1 MGWATFLFVKIVN
14 LYIWR
19 ILFIFVKTF
28 GFFKIM
34 KEDLYSDIRPYNDDE
49 IPAALER
56 IVNDPFFVPA
66 VNFAFPD
73 ADMERIAEVVR
84 TCKTVDQMQERVMF
98 SIIRRIIDA
107 TIDNFT
113 SSGVDN
119 IEKGKGYL
127 YISNHRDITLDS
139 FLLQYALYSNGLPT
153 TATTLGDN
161 LLRSQFVTD
170 ICRINRAVRVI
181 RKTDEISPREF
192 LQNSMHLAEY
202 IRWYISQGKSMWI
215 AQRNG
220 RTKDGIDAT
229 DQGVL
234 KMVSLSGPSNF
245 VENFS
250 ELNIAPIA
258 ISYQYEPC
266 DIRKA
271 IETTVN
277 LLGGTYRKSDHEDE
291 NSILYGIRM
300 PKGDVNITICEPI
313 THEELEE
320 CGALPKAEA
329 YKRLK
334 EIIDQRIYKNYKLHD
349 TNYIAYDLLH
359 NSKQYAEFYTPA
371 AVKKFKG
378 RMAYAEARF
387 LEYGLDLKTARKVYL
402 GIYAGPVETKI

>member
-1 MGWATFLFVKIVN
+1 MN
-14 LYIWR
+14 
-19 ILFIFVKTF
+19 
-28 GFFKIM
+28 
-34 KEDLYSDIRPYNDDE
+34 EDSYSDIRPYNDDE

-56 IVNDPFFVPA
+56 IVNDPSFVPA

-73 ADMERIAEVVR
+73 ADMERIREVVR
-84 TCKTVDQMQERVMF
+84 TCKTADQMQERVMF
-98 SIIRRIIDA
+98 SIIKRIIEA

-113 SSGVDN
+113 STG
-119 IEKGKGYL
+119 IERVEKDKGYL

-139 FLLQYALYSNGLPT
+139 LLLQYTLFTNGLST

-161 LLRSQFVTD
+161 LLRSQFIID

-181 RKTDEISPREF
+181 RKTDDISPREF
-192 LQNSMHLAEY
+192 LQNSQHLAEY

-215 AQRNG
+215 SQRNG

-234 KMVSLSGPSNF
+234 KMVSLSGPSDF

-266 DIRKA
+266 DIKKT
-271 IETTVN
+271 IETVVN
-277 LLGGTYRKSDHEDE
+277 MTGGTYQKGKNEDV

-300 PKGDVNITICEPI
+300 PKGDVNISICEPI
-313 THEELEE
+313 TREELEE
-320 CGALPKAEA
+320 CGKLPKAEA
-329 YKRLK
+329 YKLLK
-334 EIIDQRIYKNYKLHD
+334 EIIDNRIYKNYKLHD
-349 TNYIAYDLLH
+349 TNYIAYDILH
-359 NSKQYAEFYTPA
+359 RSKQYAEYYTPA

-387 LEYGLDLKTARKVYL
+387 MEYGLDLKTARKVYL
-402 GIYAGPVETKI
+402 GIYAGPVDTKIE

>member
-1 MGWATFLFVKIVN
+1 MNTMQG
-14 LYIWR
+14 
-19 ILFIFVKTF
+19 
-28 GFFKIM
+28 
-34 KEDLYSDIRPYNDDE
+34 DLYSDIRPYNDDE

-66 VNFAFPD
+66 VNFAFPE

-84 TCKTVDQMQERVMF
+84 TCKTVDQMQERVML
-98 SIIRRIIDA
+98 SIIKRIIDA

-113 SSGVDN
+113 SSGIEG
-119 IEKGKGYL
+119 IEKDKGYL

-139 FLLQYALYSNGLPT
+139 LLLQYTLFTHGLST

-161 LLRSQFVTD
+161 LLRSQFIID

-181 RKTDEISPREF
+181 RKTDDISPREF
-192 LQNSMHLAEY
+192 LQNSQHLAEY

-215 AQRNG
+215 SQRNG

-234 KMVSLSGPSNF
+234 KMVSLSGPSDF

-250 ELNIAPIA
+250 ELSIAPIA

-266 DIRKA
+266 DIKKA

-277 LLGGTYRKSDHEDE
+277 LMGGSYQKGKNEDV

-313 THEELEE
+313 TREELEE
-320 CGALPKAEA
+320 CGKLPKAEA
-329 YKRLK
+329 YKMLK
-334 EIIDQRIYKNYKLHD
+334 EIIDNRIYKNYKLHD
-349 TNYIAYDLLH
+349 TNYIAHDILH
-359 NSKQYAEFYTPA
+359 RSKQYSEHYTPA

-387 LEYGLDLKTARKVYL
+387 MEYGLDIKTARKVYL
-402 GIYAGPVETKI
+402 GIYAGPVDTKI

>member
-1 MGWATFLFVKIVN
+1 MENI
-14 LYIWR
+14 
-19 ILFIFVKTF
+19 
-28 GFFKIM
+28 

-56 IVNDPFFVPA
+56 IVNDPAFVPA

-73 ADMERIAEVVR
+73 ADMERIREVVR
-84 TCKTVDQMQERVMF
+84 TCTTVEQLQQRVMI
-98 SIIRRIIDA
+98 SIIQRIIET

-113 SSGVDN
+113 SSGVEH
-119 IEKGKGYL
+119 IEKDKGYL

-139 FLLQYALYSNGLPT
+139 YLLQYTLFKSGFPT

-161 LLRSQFVTD
+161 LLRSQFIID

-181 RKTDEISPREF
+181 RKTDEITPREF
-192 LQNSMHLAEY
+192 LQNSQHLAEY

-220 RTKDGIDAT
+220 RTKDGIDST

-234 KMVSLSGPSNF
+234 KMLSLSGEGSF
-245 VENFS
+245 VEKFS
-250 ELNIAPIA
+250 DLSLTPIA

-266 DIRKA
+266 DIKKA
-271 IETTVN
+271 IETTVT
-277 LLGGTYRKSDHEDE
+277 LMGGTYQKGKNEDV

-300 PKGDVNITICEPI
+300 PKGDVDITICEPI
-313 THEELEE
+313 TREELEE

-334 EIIDQRIYKNYKLHD
+334 DIVDQRIYKNYKLHD
-349 TNYIAYDLLH
+349 TNYIAHDILH
-359 NSKQYAEFYTPA
+359 REKRYAEFYTPA

-387 LEYGLDLKTARKVYL
+387 LEYGLDVKAARKVYL
-402 GIYAGPVETKI
+402 GIYANPVDTKL

>member
-1 MGWATFLFVKIVN
+1 MENI
-14 LYIWR
+14 
-19 ILFIFVKTF
+19 
-28 GFFKIM
+28 

-56 IVNDPFFVPA
+56 IVNDPAFVPA

-73 ADMERIAEVVR
+73 ADMERISEVVR
-84 TCKTVDQMQERVMF
+84 TCTTVEQLQQRVMI
-98 SIIRRIIDA
+98 SIIQRIIET

-113 SSGVDN
+113 SSGVEH

-139 FLLQYALYSNGLPT
+139 YLLQYTLFKSGFPT

-161 LLRSQFVTD
+161 LLRSQFIID

-181 RKTDEISPREF
+181 RKTDEITPREF
-192 LQNSMHLAEY
+192 LQNSQHLAEY

-220 RTKDGIDAT
+220 RTKDGIDST

-234 KMVSLSGPSNF
+234 KMLSLSGEGSF
-245 VENFS
+245 VEKFIDLS
-250 ELNIAPIA
+250 LTPIA

-266 DIRKA
+266 DIKKA
-271 IETTVN
+271 IETTVT
-277 LLGGTYRKSDHEDE
+277 LMGGTYQKGKNEDV

-300 PKGDVNITICEPI
+300 PKGDVDITICEPI
-313 THEELEE
+313 TREELEE
-320 CGALPKAEA
+320 CCALPKAEA

-334 EIIDQRIYKNYKLHD
+334 DIVDRRIYKSYKLHD
-349 TNYIAYDLLH
+349 TNYIAHDILH
-359 NSKQYAEFYTPA
+359 REKRYAEFYTPA

-387 LEYGLDLKTARKVYL
+387 LEYGLDVKAARKVYL
-402 GIYAGPVETKI
+402 GIYANPVDTKL

>member
-1 MGWATFLFVKIVN
+1 LNTMQG
-14 LYIWR
+14 
-19 ILFIFVKTF
+19 
-28 GFFKIM
+28 
-34 KEDLYSDIRPYNDDE
+34 DLYSDIRPYNDDE

-66 VNFAFPD
+66 VNFAFPE

-84 TCKTVDQMQERVMF
+84 TCKTVDQMQERVML
-98 SIIRRIIDA
+98 SIIKRIIDA

-113 SSGVDN
+113 SSGIEG
-119 IEKGKGYL
+119 IEKDKGYL

-139 FLLQYALYSNGLPT
+139 LLLQYTLFTHGLST

-161 LLRSQFVTD
+161 LLRSQFIID

-181 RKTDEISPREF
+181 RKTDDISPREF
-192 LQNSMHLAEY
+192 LQNSQHLAEY

-215 AQRNG
+215 SQRNG

-234 KMVSLSGPSNF
+234 KMVSLSGPSDF

-250 ELNIAPIA
+250 ELSIAPIA

-266 DIRKA
+266 DIKKA

-277 LLGGTYRKSDHEDE
+277 LMGGSYQKGKNEDV

-313 THEELEE
+313 TREELEE
-320 CGALPKAEA
+320 CGKLPKAEA
-329 YKRLK
+329 YKMLK
-334 EIIDQRIYKNYKLHD
+334 EIIDNRIYKNYKLHD
-349 TNYIAYDLLH
+349 TNYIAHDILH
-359 NSKQYAEFYTPA
+359 RSKQYSEHYTPA

-387 LEYGLDLKTARKVYL
+387 MEYGLDLKTARKVYL
-402 GIYAGPVETKI
+402 GIYAGPVDTKI

>member
-1 MGWATFLFVKIVN
+1 
-14 LYIWR
+14 
-19 ILFIFVKTF
+19 
-28 GFFKIM
+28 M

-73 ADMERIAEVVR
+73 ADMERITEVVR
-84 TCKTVDQMQERVMF
+84 TCKTVDQLQERVMI
-98 SIIRRIIDA
+98 SIIQRIIEA

-113 SSGVDN
+113 SSGVEN

-139 FLLQYALYSNGLPT
+139 FLLQYVLFTNGLPT

-161 LLRSQFVTD
+161 LLRNQFVID

-181 RKTDEISPREF
+181 RKTGDISPREF
-192 LQNSMHLAEY
+192 LSNSVHLAEY
-202 IRWYISQGKSMWI
+202 IRWYISKGKSMWI

-234 KMVSLSGPSNF
+234 KMVSLSGPNDF

-250 ELNIAPIA
+250 ELSIAPIA

-271 IETTVN
+271 IETTVTM
-277 LLGGTYRKSDHEDE
+277 LGGTYQKGNHEDE

-313 THEELEE
+313 TREELEE

-349 TNYIAYDLLH
+349 TNYIAHDLLH
-359 NSKQYAEFYTPA
+359 RSKQYSEHYTPA

-402 GIYAGPVETKI
+402 GIYAGPVETKM

>member
-1 MGWATFLFVKIVN
+1 
-14 LYIWR
+14 
-19 ILFIFVKTF
+19 
-28 GFFKIM
+28 M
-34 KEDLYSDIRPYNDDE
+34 KEDLYGDIRPFNDDE

-73 ADMERIAEVVR
+73 ADMERIREVVR
-84 TCKTVDQMQERVMF
+84 TCKTVDQMQERVMV
-98 SIIRRIIDA
+98 SIIQRIIEA
-107 TIDNFT
+107 TINNFT
-113 SSGVDN
+113 AIG
-119 IEKGKGYL
+119 IEHVEKEKGYL

-139 FLLQYALYSNGLPT
+139 FLLQYTFFKHGLPT

-161 LLRSQFVTD
+161 LLRTQFITD

-181 RKTDEISPREF
+181 RKTEDISPRAF

-234 KMVSLSGPSNF
+234 KMVSLCGPNNF

-266 DIRKA
+266 DVKKA

-277 LLGGTYRKSDHEDE
+277 LTGGTYRKGPHEDE

-313 THEELEE
+313 TREELEE
-320 CGALPKAEA
+320 CGAMPKSEA
-329 YKRLK
+329 YKHLK
-334 EIIDQRIYKNYKLHD
+334 EIIDNRIYKNYKLHD
-349 TNYIAYDLLH
+349 TNYIAHDILH
-359 NSKQYAEFYTPA
+359 RSKQYAEHYTPA
-371 AVKKFKG
+371 AMKAFKG
-378 RMAYAEARF
+378 RMAYADARF

-402 GIYAGPVETKI
+402 GIYAGPVDTKISE

>member
-1 MGWATFLFVKIVN
+1 
-14 LYIWR
+14 
-19 ILFIFVKTF
+19 
-28 GFFKIM
+28 M

-66 VNFAFPD
+66 VNFAFPE
-73 ADMERIAEVVR
+73 ADMERIREVVR
-84 TCKTVDQMQERVMF
+84 TCKTVDEMQQRVMI
-98 SIIRRIIDA
+98 SIIQRIIEA
-107 TIDNFT
+107 TIDTFT
-113 SSGVDN
+113 ATGIEYV
-119 IEKGKGYL
+119 EKGKGYL

-139 FLLQYALYSNGLPT
+139 FLLQYALFTNGLPT

-161 LLRSQFVTD
+161 LLRSQFVID

-234 KMVSLSGPSNF
+234 KMVGLSGSSDF

-271 IETTVN
+271 IETTVH
-277 LLGGTYRKSDHEDE
+277 LMGGTYRKSEHEDE

-300 PKGDVNITICEPI
+300 PKGDVNISICEPI
-313 THEELEE
+313 TRAELEE

-334 EIIDQRIYKNYKLHD
+334 EIIDNRIYKNYKLHD
-349 TNYIAYDLLH
+349 TNYIAHDLLH
-359 NSKQYAEFYTPA
+359 RSKQYAEHYTPA

-402 GIYAGPVETKI
+402 GIYAGPVDTKIFE

>member
-1 MGWATFLFVKIVN
+1 MTG
-14 LYIWR
+14 
-19 ILFIFVKTF
+19 
-28 GFFKIM
+28 
-34 KEDLYSDIRPYNDDE
+34 DSYSDIRPYNDDE

-73 ADMERIAEVVR
+73 ADMERIREVVR

-98 SIIRRIIDA
+98 SIIRRIIES

-113 SSGVDN
+113 STGIES
-119 IEKGKGYL
+119 IEKNKGYL

-139 FLLQYALYSNGLPT
+139 LLLQYTLFTNGLST

-161 LLRSQFVTD
+161 LLRSQFIID

-181 RKTDEISPREF
+181 RKTDDISPREF
-192 LQNSMHLAEY
+192 LQNSQHLAEY

-215 AQRNG
+215 SQRNG
-220 RTKDGIDAT
+220 RTKDGVDAT

-234 KMVSLSGPSNF
+234 KMVSLSGPSDF

-250 ELNIAPIA
+250 ELSIAPIA

-266 DIRKA
+266 DIKKT
-271 IETTVN
+271 IETVVN
-277 LLGGTYRKSDHEDE
+277 MTGGTYQKGKNEDV

-300 PKGDVNITICEPI
+300 PKGDVNISICEPI
-313 THEELEE
+313 TREELEE

-329 YKRLK
+329 YKLLK
-334 EIIDQRIYKNYKLHD
+334 EIIDNRIYKNYKLHD
-349 TNYIAYDLLH
+349 TNYIAHDILH
-359 NSKQYAEFYTPA
+359 RSKQYAEYYTPA

-387 LEYGLDLKTARKVYL
+387 MEYGLDLKTARKVYL
-402 GIYAGPVETKI
+402 GIYAGPVDTKIWQ

>member
-1 MGWATFLFVKIVN
+1 
-14 LYIWR
+14 
-19 ILFIFVKTF
+19 
-28 GFFKIM
+28 M

-98 SIIRRIIDA
+98 SIIKRIIEA

-113 SSGVDN
+113 SSGVEH

-127 YISNHRDITLDS
+127 YISNHRDIALDS
-139 FLLQYALYSNGLPT
+139 FLLQYALFSNGLPT

-161 LLRSQFVTD
+161 LLRNQFVTD

-192 LQNSMHLAEY
+192 LSNSMHLAEY

-234 KMVSLSGPSNF
+234 KMVSLSGPSDF

-250 ELNIAPIA
+250 ELSIAPIA

-277 LLGGTYRKSDHEDE
+277 LLGGTYRKGEHEDE

-313 THEELEE
+313 TREELEE

-359 NSKQYAEFYTPA
+359 RTKEYAEHYTPA

>member
-1 MGWATFLFVKIVN
+1 
-14 LYIWR
+14 
-19 ILFIFVKTF
+19 
-28 GFFKIM
+28 M

-84 TCKTVDQMQERVMF
+84 TCKTVDQLQERVMI
-98 SIIRRIIDA
+98 SIIQRIIEA

-113 SSGVDN
+113 SSGVEN

-139 FLLQYALYSNGLPT
+139 FLLQYVLFTNGLPT

-161 LLRSQFVTD
+161 LLRNQFVID

-181 RKTDEISPREF
+181 RKTGDISPREF
-192 LQNSMHLAEY
+192 LSNSVHLAEY
-202 IRWYISQGKSMWI
+202 IRWYISKGKSMWI

-234 KMVSLSGPSNF
+234 KMVSLSGPNDF

-250 ELNIAPIA
+250 ELSIAPIA

-271 IETTVN
+271 IETTVTM
-277 LLGGTYRKSDHEDE
+277 LGGTYQKGNHEDE

-313 THEELEE
+313 TREELEE

-349 TNYIAYDLLH
+349 TNYIAHDLLH
-359 NSKQYAEFYTPA
+359 RSKQYSEHYTPA

-402 GIYAGPVETKI
+402 GIYAGPVETKM

>member
-1 MGWATFLFVKIVN
+1 
-14 LYIWR
+14 
-19 ILFIFVKTF
+19 
-28 GFFKIM
+28 M
-34 KEDLYSDIRPYNDDE
+34 KEDSYSDIRPYNDDE

-56 IVNDPFFVPA
+56 IVNDPFFIPA

-73 ADMERIAEVVR
+73 ADMERIREVVR

-98 SIIRRIIDA
+98 SIIKRIIDA
-107 TIDNFT
+107 TINNFT
-113 SSGVDN
+113 SNGVEN
-119 IEKGKGYL
+119 IKPGVGHL
-127 YISNHRDITLDS
+127 YISNHRDIALDS
-139 FLLQYALYSNGLPT
+139 FLLQYALYTHGLPT

-161 LLRSQFVTD
+161 LLRSQFVID

-181 RKTDEISPREF
+181 RKTDDISPREF

-202 IRWYISQGKSMWI
+202 IRWYLSQGKSMWI

-234 KMVSLSGPSNF
+234 KMVSLSGSSDF

-266 DIRKA
+266 DVKKA

-277 LLGGTYRKSDHEDE
+277 LMGGTYRKGDNEDI

-313 THEELEE
+313 TREELEE
-320 CGALPKAEA
+320 CGKLPKAEA
-329 YKRLK
+329 YKLLK
-334 EIIDQRIYKNYKLHD
+334 EIIDNRIYKNYKLHD
-349 TNYIAYDLLH
+349 TNYIAHDILH
-359 NSKQYAEFYTPA
+359 RSKQHAEHYTPA
-371 AVKKFKG
+371 AMKAFKG

-387 LEYGLDLKTARKVYL
+387 MEYGLDLKTARKVYL
-402 GIYAGPVETKI
+402 GIYAGPVDTKLQ

>member
-1 MGWATFLFVKIVN
+1 
-14 LYIWR
+14 
-19 ILFIFVKTF
+19 
-28 GFFKIM
+28 M

-56 IVNDPFFVPA
+56 IVNDPFFIPA
-66 VNFAFPD
+66 VNFAFPE
-73 ADMERIAEVVR
+73 ADMERIREVVR
-84 TCKTVDQMQERVMF
+84 TCKTVDQMQQRVMF
-98 SIIRRIIDA
+98 SIIKRIIEA
-107 TIDNFT
+107 TINNFT
-113 SSGVDN
+113 SSGVEH

-139 FLLQYALYSNGLPT
+139 FLLQYALYTNGLPT

-161 LLRSQFVTD
+161 LLRSQFIID

-181 RKTDEISPREF
+181 RKTDDISPREF

-234 KMVSLSGPSNF
+234 KMVSLSGPSDF

-250 ELNIAPIA
+250 ELSIAPIA

-266 DIRKA
+266 DIMKA
-271 IETTVN
+271 IETTVTQM
-277 LLGGTYRKSDHEDE
+277 GGTYRKRDNEDV

-313 THEELEE
+313 TREELEE
-320 CGALPKAEA
+320 CGKLPKSEA
-329 YKRLK
+329 YKMLK
-334 EIIDQRIYKNYKLHD
+334 EIIDNRIYKNYKLHD
-349 TNYIAYDLLH
+349 TNYIAYDILH
-359 NSKQYAEFYTPA
+359 RSKQYAEHYTPA
-371 AVKKFKG
+371 AVKAFKG

-387 LEYGLDLKTARKVYL
+387 MEYGLDIKAARKVYL

>member
-1 MGWATFLFVKIVN
+1 MWSKHTFISMN
-14 LYIWR
+14 
-19 ILFIFVKTF
+19 
-28 GFFKIM
+28 
-34 KEDLYSDIRPYNDDE
+34 EDSYSDIRPYNDDE

-73 ADMERIAEVVR
+73 ADMERIREVVR
-84 TCKTVDQMQERVMF
+84 TCKTADQMQERVMF
-98 SIIRRIIDA
+98 SIIKRIIEA

-113 SSGVDN
+113 STGIGRV
-119 IEKGKGYL
+119 EKDKGYL

-139 FLLQYALYSNGLPT
+139 LLLQYTLFTNGLST

-161 LLRSQFVTD
+161 LLRSQFIID

-181 RKTDEISPREF
+181 RKTDDISPREF
-192 LQNSMHLAEY
+192 LQNSQHLAEY

-215 AQRNG
+215 SQRNG

-234 KMVSLSGPSNF
+234 KMVSLSGPSDF

-266 DIRKA
+266 DIKKT
-271 IETTVN
+271 IETVVN
-277 LLGGTYRKSDHEDE
+277 MTGGTYQKGKNEDV

-300 PKGDVNITICEPI
+300 PKGDVNISICEPI
-313 THEELEE
+313 TREELEE
-320 CGALPKAEA
+320 CGKLPKAEA
-329 YKRLK
+329 YKLLK
-334 EIIDQRIYKNYKLHD
+334 EIIDNRIYKNYKLHD
-349 TNYIAYDLLH
+349 TNYIAYDILH
-359 NSKQYAEFYTPA
+359 RSKQYAEYYTPA

-387 LEYGLDLKTARKVYL
+387 MEYGLDLKTARKVYL
-402 GIYAGPVETKI
+402 GIYAGPVDTKIE

>member
-1 MGWATFLFVKIVN
+1 
-14 LYIWR
+14 
-19 ILFIFVKTF
+19 
-28 GFFKIM
+28 M

-98 SIIRRIIDA
+98 SIIKRIIEA

-113 SSGVDN
+113 ASGVEH

-127 YISNHRDITLDS
+127 YISNHRDIALDS
-139 FLLQYALYSNGLPT
+139 FLLQYALFSNGLPT

-161 LLRSQFVTD
+161 LLRNQFVTD

-192 LQNSMHLAEY
+192 LSNSMHLAEY

-250 ELNIAPIA
+250 ELSIAPIA

-277 LLGGTYRKSDHEDE
+277 LLGGTYRKGEHEDE

-313 THEELEE
+313 TREELEE

-359 NSKQYAEFYTPA
+359 RTKEYTEHYTPA

-387 LEYGLDLKTARKVYL
+387 LEHGLDLKTARKVYL
-402 GIYAGPVETKI
+402 GIYAGPVETKM

>member
-1 MGWATFLFVKIVN
+1 
-14 LYIWR
+14 
-19 ILFIFVKTF
+19 
-28 GFFKIM
+28 M

-84 TCKTVDQMQERVMF
+84 TCKTVDQLQERVMI
-98 SIIRRIIDA
+98 SIIQRIIES

-113 SSGVDN
+113 ASGIEG

-139 FLLQYALYSNGLPT
+139 FLLQYVLFTNGLPT

-161 LLRSQFVTD
+161 LLRNQFVTD

-181 RKTDEISPREF
+181 RKTGDISPREF
-192 LQNSMHLAEY
+192 LSNSMHLAEY
-202 IRWYISQGKSMWI
+202 IRWYISKGKSMWI

-234 KMVSLSGPSNF
+234 KMVSLSGPNDF

-250 ELNIAPIA
+250 ELSIAPIA

-271 IETTVN
+271 IETTVTM
-277 LLGGTYRKSDHEDE
+277 LGGTYQKGNHEDE

-313 THEELEE
+313 TREELEE

-349 TNYIAYDLLH
+349 TNYIAHDLLH
-359 NSKQYAEFYTPA
+359 RSKQYSEHYTPA

>member
-1 MGWATFLFVKIVN
+1 MN
-14 LYIWR
+14 
-19 ILFIFVKTF
+19 
-28 GFFKIM
+28 
-34 KEDLYSDIRPYNDDE
+34 EDSYSDIRPYNDDE

-73 ADMERIAEVVR
+73 ADMERIREAVR
-84 TCKTVDQMQERVMF
+84 TCKTVDEMQERVMF
-98 SIIRRIIDA
+98 SIIKRIIEA

-113 SSGVDN
+113 STG
-119 IEKGKGYL
+119 IERVEKDKGYL

-139 FLLQYALYSNGLPT
+139 LLLQYTLFTNGLST

-161 LLRSQFVTD
+161 LLRSQFIID

-181 RKTDEISPREF
+181 RKTDDISPREF
-192 LQNSMHLAEY
+192 LQNSQHLAEY

-215 AQRNG
+215 SQRNG

-234 KMVSLSGPSNF
+234 KMVSLSGPSDF

-266 DIRKA
+266 DIKKT
-271 IETTVN
+271 IETVVN
-277 LLGGTYRKSDHEDE
+277 MTGGTYQKGKNEDV

-300 PKGDVNITICEPI
+300 TKGDVNISICEPI
-313 THEELEE
+313 TREELEE
-320 CGALPKAEA
+320 CGKLPKAEA
-329 YKRLK
+329 YKLLK
-334 EIIDQRIYKNYKLHD
+334 EIIDNRIYKNYKLHD
-349 TNYIAYDLLH
+349 TNYIAHDILH
-359 NSKQYAEFYTPA
+359 RSKQYADYYTPA

-387 LEYGLDLKTARKVYL
+387 MEYGLDLKTARKVYL
-402 GIYAGPVETKI
+402 GIYAGPVDTKIE

>member
-1 MGWATFLFVKIVN
+1 
-14 LYIWR
+14 
-19 ILFIFVKTF
+19 
-28 GFFKIM
+28 M
-34 KEDLYSDIRPYNDDE
+34 KEDLYGDIRPYNDDE

-73 ADMERIAEVVR
+73 ADMERIREVVR
-84 TCKTVDQMQERVMF
+84 TCKTVDEMQQRVMI
-98 SIIRRIIDA
+98 SIIKRIIDS
-107 TIDNFT
+107 TIDTFT
-113 SSGVDN
+113 ATGIEYV
-119 IEKGKGYL
+119 EKGKGHL

-139 FLLQYALYSNGLPT
+139 FLLQYALFTNGLPT

-161 LLRSQFVTD
+161 LLRTQFVTD

-192 LQNSMHLAEY
+192 LQNSIHLAEY

-234 KMVSLSGPSNF
+234 KMVGLSGSSDF

-266 DIRKA
+266 DIRKT
-271 IETTVN
+271 IETTVQ
-277 LLGGTYRKSDHEDE
+277 LTGGTYRKSEHEDE

-313 THEELEE
+313 TRQELEE

-329 YKRLK
+329 YKHLK
-334 EIIDQRIYKNYKLHD
+334 EIIDNRIYKNYKLHD
-349 TNYIAYDLLH
+349 TNYIAHDLLH
-359 NSKQYAEFYTPA
+359 RSKQYAEHYTPV

-402 GIYAGPVETKI
+402 GIYAGPVDTKIFE

>member
-1 MGWATFLFVKIVN
+1 MN
-14 LYIWR
+14 
-19 ILFIFVKTF
+19 
-28 GFFKIM
+28 
-34 KEDLYSDIRPYNDDE
+34 EDSYSDIRPYNDDE

-73 ADMERIAEVVR
+73 ADMERIREAVR
-84 TCKTVDQMQERVMF
+84 TCKTVDEMQERVMF
-98 SIIRRIIDA
+98 SIIKRIIEA

-113 SSGVDN
+113 STG
-119 IEKGKGYL
+119 IERVEKDKGYL

-139 FLLQYALYSNGLPT
+139 LLLQYTLFTNGLST

-161 LLRSQFVTD
+161 LLRSQFIID

-181 RKTDEISPREF
+181 RKTDDISPREF
-192 LQNSMHLAEY
+192 LQNSQHLAEY

-215 AQRNG
+215 SQRNG

-234 KMVSLSGPSNF
+234 KMVSLSGPSDF

-266 DIRKA
+266 DIKKT
-271 IETTVN
+271 IETVVN
-277 LLGGTYRKSDHEDE
+277 MTGGTYQKGKNEDV

-300 PKGDVNITICEPI
+300 PKGDVNISICEPI
-313 THEELEE
+313 TREELEE
-320 CGALPKAEA
+320 CGKLPKAEA
-329 YKRLK
+329 YKLLK
-334 EIIDQRIYKNYKLHD
+334 EIIDNRIYKNYKLHD
-349 TNYIAYDLLH
+349 TNYIAHDILH
-359 NSKQYAEFYTPA
+359 RSKQYADYYTPA

-387 LEYGLDLKTARKVYL
+387 MEYGLDLKTARKVYL
-402 GIYAGPVETKI
+402 GIYAGPVDTKIE

>member
-1 MGWATFLFVKIVN
+1 ME
-14 LYIWR
+14 
-19 ILFIFVKTF
+19 
-28 GFFKIM
+28 IM
-34 KEDLYSDIRPYNDDE
+34 QEDLYSDIRPYNDNE

-56 IVNDPFFVPA
+56 IVSDPAFIPA

-73 ADMERIAEVVR
+73 ADMESIAEVVR
-84 TCKTVDQMQERVMF
+84 TCKTVDQMQERVML
-98 SIIRRIIDA
+98 SIIKRIIDA

-113 SSGVDN
+113 ASG
-119 IEKGKGYL
+119 IEAIKKDKGYL

-139 FLLQYALYSNGLPT
+139 LLLQYTLFTHGLST

-161 LLRSQFVTD
+161 LLRSQFIID

-192 LQNSMHLAEY
+192 LQNSQHLAEY

-215 AQRNG
+215 SQRNG

-234 KMVSLSGPSNF
+234 KMVSLSGPSDF

-250 ELNIAPIA
+250 ELSIAPIA

-266 DIRKA
+266 DIKKT

-277 LLGGTYRKSDHEDE
+277 MMGGTYQKGKNEDV

-313 THEELEE
+313 TREELEE
-320 CGALPKAEA
+320 CGKLPKAEA
-329 YKRLK
+329 YKMLK
-334 EIIDQRIYKNYKLHD
+334 DIIDNRIYKNYKLHD
-349 TNYIAYDLLH
+349 TNYIAYDILH
-359 NSKQYAEFYTPA
+359 RSKQYAEYYTPA

-387 LEYGLDLKTARKVYL
+387 MEYGLDLKTARKVYL
-402 GIYAGPVETKI
+402 GIYAGPVDTKIE

>member
-1 MGWATFLFVKIVN
+1 MN
-14 LYIWR
+14 
-19 ILFIFVKTF
+19 
-28 GFFKIM
+28 
-34 KEDLYSDIRPYNDDE
+34 EDSYSDIRPYNDDE

-73 ADMERIAEVVR
+73 ADMERIREVVR

-98 SIIRRIIDA
+98 SIIKRIIEA

-113 SSGVDN
+113 STG
-119 IEKGKGYL
+119 IERVEKDKGYL

-139 FLLQYALYSNGLPT
+139 LLLQYTLFTNGLST

-161 LLRSQFVTD
+161 LLRSQFIID

-181 RKTDEISPREF
+181 RKTDDISPREF
-192 LQNSMHLAEY
+192 LQNSQHLAEY

-215 AQRNG
+215 SQRNG

-234 KMVSLSGPSNF
+234 KMVSLSGPSDF
-245 VENFS
+245 IENFS

-266 DIRKA
+266 DIKKT
-271 IETTVN
+271 IETVVN
-277 LLGGTYRKSDHEDE
+277 MTGGTYQKGKNEDV

-300 PKGDVNITICEPI
+300 PKGDVNISICEPI
-313 THEELEE
+313 TREELEE
-320 CGALPKAEA
+320 CGKLPKAEA
-329 YKRLK
+329 YKLLK
-334 EIIDQRIYKNYKLHD
+334 EIIDNRIYKNYKLHD
-349 TNYIAYDLLH
+349 TNYIAHDILH
-359 NSKQYAEFYTPA
+359 RSKQYAEHYTPA

-387 LEYGLDLKTARKVYL
+387 MEYGLDLKTARKVYL
-402 GIYAGPVETKI
+402 GIYAGPVDTKIE

>member
-1 MGWATFLFVKIVN
+1 MQG
-14 LYIWR
+14 
-19 ILFIFVKTF
+19 
-28 GFFKIM
+28 
-34 KEDLYSDIRPYNDDE
+34 DLYSDIRPYNDDE

-66 VNFAFPD
+66 VNFAFPE

-84 TCKTVDQMQERVMF
+84 TCKTVDQMQERVML
-98 SIIRRIIDA
+98 SIIKRIIDA

-113 SSGVDN
+113 SSGIEG
-119 IEKGKGYL
+119 IEKDKGYL

-139 FLLQYALYSNGLPT
+139 LLLQYTLFTHGLST

-161 LLRSQFVTD
+161 LLRSQFIID

-181 RKTDEISPREF
+181 RKTDDISPREF
-192 LQNSMHLAEY
+192 LQNSQHLAEY

-215 AQRNG
+215 SQRNG

-234 KMVSLSGPSNF
+234 KMVSLSGPSDF

-250 ELNIAPIA
+250 ELSIAPIA

-266 DIRKA
+266 DIKKA

-277 LLGGTYRKSDHEDE
+277 LMGGSYQKGKNEDV

-313 THEELEE
+313 TREELEE
-320 CGALPKAEA
+320 CGKLPKAEA
-329 YKRLK
+329 YKMLK
-334 EIIDQRIYKNYKLHD
+334 EIIDNRIYKNYKLHD
-349 TNYIAYDLLH
+349 TNYIAHDILH
-359 NSKQYAEFYTPA
+359 RSKQYSEHYTPA

-387 LEYGLDLKTARKVYL
+387 MEYGLDLKTARKVYL
-402 GIYAGPVETKI
+402 GIYAGPVDTKI

>member
-1 MGWATFLFVKIVN
+1 
-14 LYIWR
+14 
-19 ILFIFVKTF
+19 
-28 GFFKIM
+28 M

-73 ADMERIAEVVR
+73 ADMERITEVVR
-84 TCKTVDQMQERVMF
+84 TCKTVDQLQERVMI
-98 SIIRRIIDA
+98 SIIQRIIEA

-113 SSGVDN
+113 SSGVEN

-139 FLLQYALYSNGLPT
+139 FLLQYVLFTNGLPT

-161 LLRSQFVTD
+161 LLRNQFVTD

-181 RKTDEISPREF
+181 RKTGDISPREF
-192 LQNSMHLAEY
+192 LSNSMHLAEY
-202 IRWYISQGKSMWI
+202 IRWYISKGKSMWI

-234 KMVSLSGPSNF
+234 KMVSLSGPNDF

-250 ELNIAPIA
+250 ELSIAPIA

-271 IETTVN
+271 IESTVTM
-277 LLGGTYRKSDHEDE
+277 LGGTYQKGNHEDE

-313 THEELEE
+313 TREELEE

-349 TNYIAYDLLH
+349 TNYIAHDLLH
-359 NSKQYAEFYTPA
+359 RSKQYSEHYTPA

>member
-1 MGWATFLFVKIVN
+1 
-14 LYIWR
+14 
-19 ILFIFVKTF
+19 
-28 GFFKIM
+28 M

-56 IVNDPFFVPA
+56 IVNDPFFIPA

-73 ADMERIAEVVR
+73 ADMERIREVVR
-84 TCKTVDQMQERVMF
+84 TCKTVDEMQQRVMI
-98 SIIRRIIDA
+98 SIIQRIIEA
-107 TIDNFT
+107 TIDTFT
-113 SSGVDN
+113 ATG
-119 IEKGKGYL
+119 IERVEKEKGYL

-139 FLLQYALYSNGLPT
+139 FLLQYALFTNGLPT

-161 LLRSQFVTD
+161 LLRSQFVID

-234 KMVSLSGPSNF
+234 KMVSLSGPNDF

-266 DIRKA
+266 DIKKA
-271 IETTVN
+271 IETTVQ
-277 LLGGTYRKSDHEDE
+277 LTGGTYRKSEHEDE

-313 THEELEE
+313 TRHELEE

-334 EIIDQRIYKNYKLHD
+334 EIIDNRIYKNYKLHD
-349 TNYIAYDLLH
+349 TNYIAHDLLH
-359 NSKQYAEFYTPA
+359 RSKQYADHYTPA

-402 GIYAGPVETKI
+402 GIYAGAVDTKINE

>member
-1 MGWATFLFVKIVN
+1 MENI
-14 LYIWR
+14 
-19 ILFIFVKTF
+19 
-28 GFFKIM
+28 

-56 IVNDPFFVPA
+56 IVNDPAFVPA

-73 ADMERIAEVVR
+73 ADMGRIREVVR
-84 TCKTVDQMQERVMF
+84 TCTTVEQLQQRVMI
-98 SIIRRIIDA
+98 SIIQRIIET

-113 SSGVDN
+113 SSGVEH
-119 IEKGKGYL
+119 IEKDKGYL

-139 FLLQYALYSNGLPT
+139 YLLQYTLFKSGFPT

-161 LLRSQFVTD
+161 LLRSQFIID

-181 RKTDEISPREF
+181 RKTDEITPREF
-192 LQNSMHLAEY
+192 LQNSQHLAEY

-220 RTKDGIDAT
+220 RTKDGIDST

-234 KMVSLSGPSNF
+234 KMLSLSGEGSF
-245 VENFS
+245 VEKFS
-250 ELNIAPIA
+250 DLSLTPIA

-266 DIRKA
+266 DIKKA
-271 IETTVN
+271 IETTVT
-277 LLGGTYRKSDHEDE
+277 LMGGTYQKGKNEDV

-300 PKGDVNITICEPI
+300 PKGDVDITICEPI
-313 THEELEE
+313 TREELEE

-334 EIIDQRIYKNYKLHD
+334 DIVDQRIYKNYKLHD
-349 TNYIAYDLLH
+349 TNYIAHDILH
-359 NSKQYAEFYTPA
+359 REKRYAEFYTPA

-387 LEYGLDLKTARKVYL
+387 LEYGLDVKAARKVYL
-402 GIYAGPVETKI
+402 GIYANPVDTKL

>member
-1 MGWATFLFVKIVN
+1 
-14 LYIWR
+14 
-19 ILFIFVKTF
+19 
-28 GFFKIM
+28 M

-56 IVNDPFFVPA
+56 IVNDPFFIPA

-73 ADMERIAEVVR
+73 ADMESIAEAVR
-84 TCKTVDQMQERVMF
+84 TCKSVDQMQQRIMF
-98 SIIRRIIDA
+98 SIIQRIIDA

-113 SSGVDN
+113 SSGVEHITKD
-119 IEKGKGYL
+119 KGYL

-139 FLLQYALYSNGLPT
+139 FLLQYALFSNGLPT

-161 LLRSQFVTD
+161 LLRTQFVTD

-181 RKTDEISPREF
+181 RKTDDISPREF

-250 ELNIAPIA
+250 ELSIAPIA

-277 LLGGTYRKSDHEDE
+277 LLGGTYRKGEHEDE

-313 THEELEE
+313 TREELEE

-359 NSKQYAEFYTPA
+359 RTKEYAEYYTPA